1 MGSTERR
8 HEASETYSGSNQGG
22 RIHFKSV
29 ESSTIKTNTSF
40 FSVALHLVPIG
51 LLQMHLSPRSGELP
65 FWIFS
70 SFVIAPLP
78 RNSSTGILG
87 TVHFQEKVRKG
98 EERKREERKGTRPL
112 RYFCA
117 SRNDNRGD
125 PHDAGVAVTQLEF
138 PESVFLRLKI
148 PQS

>member
-1 MGSTERR
+1 
-8 HEASETYSGSNQGG
+8 
-22 RIHFKSV
+22 
-29 ESSTIKTNTSF
+29 
-40 FSVALHLVPIG
+40 
-51 LLQMHLSPRSGELP
+51 MHLSPRSGELP

-138 PESVFLRLKI
+138 PESVFSEIEDTSVLN
-148 PQS
+148 S